1 MRCHSRGLQPAVV
14 ALLSVFVALCLCLP
28 AVALD
33 CKTAPSVSS
42 AEFVVTVD
50 PSTAWQPRGGQ
61 VRVVVQSNTQSLKD
75 VAVQACFKWSGLA
88 VDAFQPAPLVQLVEI
103 AGDIPGKAVYTVSV
117 PEGSIPLV
125 KSNWFGRLFGSR
137 TVAPG
142 DPDSYDAARIV
153 PTADLR
159 IVLSKA
165 GAAVAVADRTVGIT
179 SVWAAVGITAS
190 TVLAALVILVLWGRS
205 RQVPGTDPL
214 MRLITT
220 REGYVS
226 LSQFQIVMW
235 SFLFGAGAVY
245 VMGLSGSLIDIPAG
259 ALILLGISGA
269 TIVGAKI
276 NDANARAQPP
286 GRPPPSTATIRPGP
300 VTGLT
305 LTNVT
310 DRGVTLTWTAPAVV
324 AGGEVAVYIVR
335 YARAAFADWK
345 SASDS
350 YQGTSFDVTGLQPQ
364 TAYLFEVQTSNAAGQ
379 SPAVQGQA
387 TTAPPVQNVR
397 TPAWSDL
404 VVTPEHPGELDV
416 TRVQMLLFTLI
427 AAGFVAIK
435 LFNSYVIPDI
445 PQGILILMG
454 ISNGTYLSAK
464 FVRS

>member
-1 MRCHSRGLQPAVV
+1 MRWHYRGLLRAVATLLSAVV
-14 ALLSVFVALCLCLP
+14 APCLAFPAL
-28 AVALD
+28 ALD
-33 CKTAPSVSS
+33 CKTAPTVSS

-61 VRVVVQSNTQSLKD
+61 VRILLQSNTQSLKD
-75 VAVQACFKWSGLA
+75 VAVQACFKWSGVG
-88 VDAFQPAPLVQLVEI
+88 VDAFQPAPMVQLVEI
-103 AGDIPGKAVYTVSV
+103 AGDVPGKAVYTVAV
-117 PEGSIPLV
+117 PDGSIPLV
-125 KSNWFGRLFGSR
+125 KSNWFGRLFGSG

-142 DPDSYDAARIV
+142 DPDSYDAGHIV
-153 PTADLR
+153 PIADLR
-159 IVLSKA
+159 IVLSRS
-165 GAAVAVADRTVGIT
+165 GAAVAVADRSVGIT
-179 SVWAAVGITAS
+179 SVWTAVGITAG
-190 TVLAALVILVLWGRS
+190 TVLIALVILVLWARS

-259 ALILLGISGA
+259 ALVLLGISGV
-269 TIVGAKI
+269 TILGAKI
-276 NDANARAQPP
+276 NDANAKAQPP
-286 GRPPPSTATIRPGP
+286 GKPPGSTATIRPGP
-300 VTGLT
+300 VTGLA
-305 LTNVT
+305 LTEVT
-310 DRGVTLTWTAPAVV
+310 DRGVRLSWTAPAAV
-324 AGGEVAVYIVR
+324 AGAEVAVYIVR
-335 YARAAFADWK
+335 YARAAFGDWRVVT
-345 SASDS
+345 DS
-350 YQGTSFDVTGLQPQ
+350 YQGTVFDLAGLRPQ
-364 TAYLFEVQTSNAAGQ
+364 TAYLFEVLASNAAGQ
-379 SPAVQGQA
+379 GPAVQGQA
-387 TTAPPVQNVR
+387 TTSQPVYNVR

-435 LFNSYVIPDI
+435 LLNSYVIPEI
-445 PQGILILMG
+445 PPGILILMG

>member
-1 MRCHSRGLQPAVV
+1 MRCYIRGLLRAVATLLSAVV
-14 ALLSVFVALCLCLP
+14 ALCLALP
-28 AVALD
+28 ALALE
-33 CKTAPSVSS
+33 CKTAPMVSS

-50 PSTAWQPRGGQ
+50 PSTAWQPRSGQ
-61 VRVVVQSNTQSLKD
+61 IRILIQSNTLSLKD
-75 VAVQACFKWSGLA
+75 VAVQACFKWSGLDN
-88 VDAFQPAPLVQLVEI
+88 DAFQPAPLVQLVEI
-103 AGDIPGKAVYTVSV
+103 VGDIPGKAVYSVSV
-117 PEGSIPLV
+117 PDRALPPV
-125 KSNWFGRLFGSR
+125 KSNWFGRLFGSS
-137 TVAPG
+137 TAAPG

-153 PTADLR
+153 PVADLR
-159 IVLSKA
+159 IVLSKS
-165 GAAVAVADRTVGIT
+165 GAALAVADRSVGIT
-179 SVWAAVGITAS
+179 SVWTAVGITAG
-190 TVLAALVILVLWGRS
+190 TVLVVLVILVLWARS

-214 MRLITT
+214 MRLIAT

-259 ALILLGISGA
+259 ALVLLGISGA
-269 TIVGAKI
+269 TIIGAKI
-276 NDANARAQPP
+276 SDVNAKAQPP

-310 DRGVTLTWTAPAVV
+310 DRGVTLSWTPPAVV
-324 AGGEVAVYIVR
+324 AGAEVAVYIVR
-335 YARAAFADWK
+335 YARAAFADWR

-379 SPAVQGQA
+379 GPAVQGQA
-387 TTAPPVQNVR
+387 TTAAPVQNVR
-397 TPAWSDL
+397 TPVWSDL

-435 LFNSYVIPDI
+435 LFNSYIIPEI
-445 PQGILILMG
+445 PQGILVLMG

-464 FVRS
+464 FVRN